1 MAVAFWLICSQRE
14 LSCSSDDGSEKSPF
28 IVDVMLP
35 TLPVANQGSSPLCWA
50 YAMLRTI
57 ETDRL
62 CQGDSVRL
70 SPTYLVRQMLVE
82 QADLQYLTRRS
93 SGHHHIN
100 ARGVATDCLALMQ
113 RYGAVPLESYK
124 PTDVDYPALCRRI
137 DHISRMAVSLR
148 EMRRGLD
155 DVLDDRLGALPKAV
169 YMLGARY
176 TTLEFAHS
184 VALPHSYRAYV
195 SALHHPFG
203 EMFPLESADNHYNM
217 EATNLPIDSLTA
229 LVRRSL
235 LNRYA
240 VCWEGDISEVTFQA
254 DRGTASMQLRSH
266 QNPVQQWRQ
275 RQIETF
281 QTTDDHCLT
290 IVGMAHDRN
299 GNNYFI
305 AQNSWGDIGPF
316 HGLIYLSA
324 DYLRMKT
331 LMIVT
336 AYQAQS

>member
-1 MAVAFWLICSQRE
+1 MAVVLCIIVRQKDSWQSAE
-14 LSCSSDDGSEKSPF
+14 TSSEQCPF
-28 IVDVMLP
+28 TTDVLLP
-35 TLPVANQGSSPLCWA
+35 VLPVANQGHTPLCWV

-62 CQGDSVRL
+62 AQGDSVRL

-93 SGHHHIN
+93 PSCQGIS

-113 RYGAVPLESYK
+113 RYGAVPLESY
-124 PTDVDYPALCRRI
+124 PSHEIDYQALCQRI
-137 DHISRMAVSLR
+137 EHISRLSVSLR
-148 EMRRGLD
+148 EMRRSLD

-169 YMLGARY
+169 FMLGARY
-176 TTLEFAHS
+176 TMMEFAHS
-184 VALPHSYRAYV
+184 VALPNSYRAYV

-203 EMFPLESADNHYNM
+203 EQFSLESADNHYDID
-217 EATNLPIDSLTA
+217 ATNLPIDSLMTLIEA
-229 LVRRSL
+229 SL
-235 LNRYA
+235 RHGHA
-240 VCWEGDISEVTFQA
+240 VCWEGDISENMFQA
-254 DRGTASMQLRSH
+254 EHGTAMMQLQSH
-266 QNPVQQWRQ
+266 QYPVQQWRQ

-290 IVGMAHDRN
+290 LLGMAHDKS
-299 GNNYFI
+299 GNRYFI
-305 AQNSWGDIGPF
+305 AQNSWGDVGPY

-331 LMIVT
+331 LMIVSS
-336 AYQAQS
+336 YQSQS